1 MANKNKANAL
11 VSNLGIGKQKVQI
24 ESTPEA
30 SETAKESRPSVEAG
44 WKAGDTRT
52 TIIINKDRLQKIK
65 FIALAERKTIKE
77 IIAEVIDEKLEKWEI
92 ENEPIPLH

>member
-1 MANKNKANAL
+1 MANKNKAKAL

-65 FIALAERKTIKE
+65 FIALAERLSKK
-77 IIAEVIDEKLEKWEI
+77 
-92 ENEPIPLH
+92 

>member
-30 SETAKESRPSVEAG
+30 SETAKESRSSVEAG
-44 WKAGDTRT
+44 CKAGDTRT
-52 TIIINKDRLQKIK
+52 TIILNKELIKKVK
-65 FIALAERKTIKE
+65 FIALAEGKTIKDKATE
-77 IIAEVIDEKLEKWEI
+77 AFTTMVEKWEK
-92 ENEPIPLH
+92 ENGPIPQY

>member
-44 WKAGDTRT
+44 CKAGDTRT

-92 ENEPIPLH
+92 ENDPIPLH

>member
-44 WKAGDTRT
+44 CKAGDTRT

-65 FIALAERKTIKE
+65 FIALAERLSKK
-77 IIAEVIDEKLEKWEI
+77 
-92 ENEPIPLH
+92 

>member
-11 VSNLGIGKQKVQI
+11 VSNLGIEKQKVQI

-52 TIIINKDRLQKIK
+52 TIIINKNRLQKIK
-65 FIALAERKTIKE
+65 FIALAERLSKK
-77 IIAEVIDEKLEKWEI
+77 
-92 ENEPIPLH
+92 

>member
-52 TIIINKDRLQKIK
+52 TIIINKDGLQKIK

>member
-44 WKAGDTRT
+44 CKAGDTRT
-52 TIIINKDRLQKIK
+52 TIIINKDRLQKIR
-65 FIALAERKTIKE
+65 FIGLAERKTIKE

-92 ENEPIPLH
+92 EKGPIPLH

>member
-11 VSNLGIGKQKVQI
+11 VSNLGIGKPKVQV

-30 SETAKESRPSVEAG
+30 SETVKEPRPSVEAG

-65 FIALAERKTIKE
+65 FIALAERLSKK
-77 IIAEVIDEKLEKWEI
+77 
-92 ENEPIPLH
+92 

>member
-24 ESTPEA
+24 ESAPETSGA
-30 SETAKESRPSVEAG
+30 AKESRPSVEAG
-44 WKAGDTRT
+44 CKAGDTRT
-52 TIIINKDRLQKIK
+52 TIIINKDRHQKIK

-92 ENEPIPLH
+92 ENGPIPLH

>member
-65 FIALAERKTIKE
+65 FIVLAERKTIKE

>member
-1 MANKNKANAL
+1 MANKNKVNAL

-44 WKAGDTRT
+44 CKAGDTRT

-92 ENEPIPLH
+92 ENDPIPLH

>member
-24 ESTPEA
+24 ESTPET

-44 WKAGDTRT
+44 CKAGDTRT

-92 ENEPIPLH
+92 ENDPIPLH

>member
-92 ENEPIPLH
+92 ENDPIPLH

>member
-24 ESTPEA
+24 ESAPETSGA
-30 SETAKESRPSVEAG
+30 AKESRPSVEAG
-44 WKAGDTRT
+44 CKAGDTRT
-52 TIIINKDRLQKIK
+52 TIITNKDRLQKIK

-92 ENEPIPLH
+92 ENGPIPLH

>member
-24 ESTPEA
+24 ESAPETSGA
-30 SETAKESRPSVEAG
+30 AKESRPSVEAG
-44 WKAGDTRT
+44 CKAGDTRT

-65 FIALAERKTIKE
+65 FIALAERKTIKK

-92 ENEPIPLH
+92 ENGPIPLH

>member
-44 WKAGDTRT
+44 CKAGDTRT

-65 FIALAERKTIKE
+65 FIALAERKSIKE

-92 ENEPIPLH
+92 ENGPIPLH